1 MPHTGGY
8 AKKIGMYAIVVLSG
22 QCTLPISLRFPGPHR
37 SGDAK
42 LAKSL
47 SYLFDQHKG
56 FNQDLSVQISKYDI
70 ASVACFGP
78 KQDVSSVSQTLLDT
92 IPTYLGKQL
101 IVTKGQGYG
110 DVLVPQTFQPA
121 RPPEGAYFTCCAPF
135 K

>member
-8 AKKIGMYAIVVLSG
+8 AKKIGVHAIGVLSG
-22 QCTLPISLRFPGPHR
+22 QCTLPISLLFLGPRR

-56 FNQDLSVQISKYDI
+56 FDQDLSLQISKYDTVG
-70 ASVACFGP
+70 VACFGP
-78 KQDVSSVSQTLLDT
+78 KQDISSVSQTLLDT

-101 IVTKGQGYG
+101 FVTKGQWYG

-121 RPPEGAYFTCCAPF
+121 RPSEGAYFTCCAPF